1 MPNFAALLPVME
13 ASQTKIPLAGTLLSE
28 VKELFIQ
35 SGFRSYDPARLLLH
49 FYRHGQRNI
58 EAIEEYPKKLRLL
71 LQNTFHTLTLLPLF
85 QETSQD
91 GTQKWLFR
99 TREGH
104 SFETAWIPDIKRQ
117 TVCLS
122 TQSGCRFGCKFCMT
136 ATLGFRSNLTA
147 FEVISQLLSIGKP
160 FTHIVF
166 MGMGEPLDNYE
177 TLSRVLS
184 ILTAHWG
191 FSLAARNITIS
202 TIGILPALER
212 LCHEQTCNIAISL
225 HSPFSEQRAEII
237 PAERRF
243 PLHDIISVL
252 EKTEF
257 RKKRRLSFEYL
268 LIKDYN
274 DSKEHAQALGS
285 LISHL
290 PAHINLI
297 PYNYIPGKPYQPT
310 LLNDAERFRQVLN
323 TYGLR
328 VTIRKSRGYDISA
341 ACGMMAGRIGLAH
354 QTTD

>member
-1 MPNFAALLPVME
+1 MPNFATLLPDME
-13 ASQTKIPLAGTLLSE
+13 SLKQKIPLAGTLLSE
-28 VKELFIQ
+28 VEELFIQ
-35 SGFRSYDPARLLLH
+35 SGFSSYDPARLLLH

-58 EAIEEYPKKLRLL
+58 ETIEEYPKKLRLV
-71 LQNTFHTLTLLPLF
+71 LQETFHTHTLTPLF
-85 QETSQD
+85 EQISQD

-99 TREGH
+99 TFEGH

-122 TQSGCRFGCKFCMT
+122 TQSGCRMGCRFCMT
-136 ATLGFRSNLTA
+136 GTLGFKAHLSTY
-147 FEVISQLLSIGKP
+147 EIISQLISIGKP

-177 TLSRVLS
+177 ALSRSLS
-184 ILTAHWG
+184 ILTAPWG
-191 FSLAARNITIS
+191 FSIAARNITVS
-202 TIGILPALER
+202 TIGILPALEK

-225 HSPFSEQRAEII
+225 HSPFPEQRAEII
-237 PAERRF
+237 PTERRYS
-243 PLHDIISVL
+243 LRDIIAVL

-274 DSKEHAQALGS
+274 DSVEHARALGS

-290 PAHINLI
+290 AAHINLI

-310 LLNDAERFRQVLN
+310 LMEDAERFRQVLN

-328 VTIRKSRGYDISA
+328 VTIRISRGYDISA
-341 ACGMMAGRIGLAH
+341 ACGMMAGRMVSAH
-354 QTTD
+354 QATD

>member
-1 MPNFAALLPVME
+1 MEVLPP
-13 ASQTKIPLAGTLLSE
+13 KIPLAGMHLSDIE
-28 VKELFIQ
+28 DVFNRW
-35 SGFRSYDPARLLLH
+35 GYHAYNAARLLLH
-49 FYRHGQRNI
+49 FYSHGQRSL
-58 EAIEEYPKKLRLL
+58 ETLEEYPKKLRQLL
-71 LQNTFHTLTLLPLF
+71 EEMFHTQILMPLYK
-85 QETSQD
+85 EISGD
-91 GTQKWLFR
+91 GTEKWLFK
-99 TREGH
+99 TSEGYP
-104 SFETAWIPDIKRQ
+104 FETAWIPDVKRQ

-136 ATLGFRSNLTA
+136 GTLGIRSNLTA
-147 FEVISQLLSIGKP
+147 FEVISQLLSIEKP

-184 ILTAHWG
+184 ILAAHWG
-191 FSLAARNITIS
+191 FSLAARNITVS

-237 PAERRF
+237 PAERRH
-243 PLHDIISVL
+243 PLRDIISVL
-252 EKTEF
+252 EKTSF

-268 LIKDYN
+268 LIKHYN
-274 DSKEHAQALGS
+274 DSGEHARALGS

-297 PYNYIPGKPYQPT
+297 PYNYIPGKPYHPPT
-310 LLNDAERFRQVLN
+310 MEEVEAFRQVLN

-341 ACGMMAGRIGLAH
+341 ACGMMAGRHGINPSDAVL
-354 QTTD
+354 TKV